1 MTRLFTAMPL
11 AAGSGTGFV
20 RQELRPG
27 VGLSVWRTPKFKTNL
42 VEVVLRQPL
51 EEGRVAANALLPFVL
66 RRGTRKH
73 PTSLA
78 MARFLEELY
87 GADLSVDVAKIG
99 ESHNL
104 RFHVEVAADQF
115 LPGEQ
120 DLFRKGLG
128 LLREV
133 LLEPRAEGASFHPP
147 YVEQERENLRR
158 AIEGLINNKR
168 QYAVV
173 RLIEEMFRG
182 RPYGLYKYGRVEEL
196 ERLDA
201 ENLYQHYQELLA
213 TSPVEIFVVG
223 DLDPGQVGRWVEEEL
238 PLNPSRL
245 QPVPPARSEPA
256 FVDGRTVREE
266 QEVQQGV
273 LVMGWKA
280 GASYAD
286 ENFEAMLAANGLL
299 GAFPHSKLFVNV
311 REKASLAYFAFSR
324 YEASQGFVYASAGIN
339 VENYQRSRAIIE
351 EQVAAVQRG
360 DFTADEL
367 AKCRASLISS
377 YRAMQD
383 SGSRMIDASL
393 VGLANGRPRN
403 PEGIIQRLEELEPG
417 AIQEAARTL
426 ELSTVY
432 FLERPHQAGTDRAAV
447 REEAP

>member
-1 MTRLFTAMPL
+1 MTRLSTATAP
-11 AAGSGTGFV
+11 AAGSSGLFV

-27 VGLSVWRTPKFKTNL
+27 VGLSVWRTAKFKTNV

-51 EEGRVAANALLPFVL
+51 REATVTANALVPFVL
-66 RRGTRKH
+66 RRGTRRH
-73 PTSLA
+73 PTSLD
-78 MARFLEELY
+78 MARFQEELY

-104 RFHVEVAADQF
+104 RFHVEVAAEQF
-115 LPGEQ
+115 LPGER
-120 DLFRKGLG
+120 DLFPKGLG

-133 LLEPRAEGASFHPP
+133 LLEPRSDGASFHPP

-182 RPYGLYKYGRVEEL
+182 RPYGLYKYGRVEDL
-196 ERLDA
+196 QRLDA
-201 ENLYQHYQELLA
+201 ASLYEHYQNLLA

-223 DLDPGQVGRWVEEEL
+223 DLDPEQVARWVDEEL

-245 QPVPPARSEPA
+245 QPVPPARSAPA
-256 FVDGRTVREE
+256 FVDGRTIREE
-266 QEVQQGV
+266 QDVRQGV
-273 LVMGWKA
+273 LVMGWTAA
-280 GASYAD
+280 GSYAD
-286 ENFEAMLAANGLL
+286 EVFPAMLAANGIL
-299 GAFPHSKLFVNV
+299 GAFPHSKLFMNV

-324 YEASQGFVYASAGIN
+324 YEANQGFIYASAGIN
-339 VENYQRSRAIIE
+339 VEDYERSRAIIE
-351 EQVAAVQRG
+351 EQVAALQRG
-360 DFTADEL
+360 DFSPDEL
-367 AKCRASLISS
+367 AKCRASLTSS

-383 SGSRMIDASL
+383 SASRMIDASL
-393 VGLANGRPRN
+393 VGLANGRPRD
-403 PEGIIQRLEELEPG
+403 PEGIIRAVEAVEPA
-417 AIQEAARTL
+417 AIQEAARMM

-432 FLERPHQAGTDRAAV
+432 FLERPHQAAKDRAAV